1 MVFLTKVR
9 ISDDAATGATLR
21 SGTGGIC
28 GSGLNPKQNKV
39 ARSQTNQGSLSLTS
53 TIISAFS
60 TISVISDYS
69 RVVSDVRIRII
80 NL

>member
-1 MVFLTKVR
+1 MSNACDTTL
-9 ISDDAATGATLR
+9 DATGATLR

-28 GSGLNPKQNKV
+28 DGRLNPKQNKI

-53 TIISAFS
+53 SIISAFS

-69 RVVSDVRIRII
+69 RVVSDARIRII
-80 NL
+80 NF